1 MVSLVNSQIEG
12 CNVGSSAAGIGKFWK
27 IDLDSQTYICYLY
40 IVVNYSI
47 PYAYLKYQLIRWSD
61 IPI

>member
-1 MVSLVNSQIEG
+1 M
-12 CNVGSSAAGIGKFWK
+12 CNGSSAAGIGKVWK
-27 IDLDSQTYICYLY
+27 IDLDSQTYIAYLY

-47 PYAYLKYQLIRWSD
+47 PCAYLKYKLIRWSD